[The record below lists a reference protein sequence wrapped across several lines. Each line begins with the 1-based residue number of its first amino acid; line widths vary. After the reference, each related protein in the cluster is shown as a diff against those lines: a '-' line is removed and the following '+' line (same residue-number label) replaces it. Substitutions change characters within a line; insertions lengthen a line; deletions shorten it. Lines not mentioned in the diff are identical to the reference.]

1 MTADIMATVEN
12 MTTDEAEQ
20 LGRWWAMRENAIGI
34 GRLAESELARA
45 NALAPHKRLFISR
58 TEWEQLTQAG

>member
-1 MTADIMATVEN
+1 MTTGQCLIEN

-20 LGRWWAMRENAIGI
+20 LGRWWAMREGAIQI

-45 NALAPHKRLFISR
+45 FALSPQKRMFISR
-58 TEWEQLTQAG
+58 DEWDSLTQAQ

>member
-1 MTADIMATVEN
+1 MTTESTVEN

-20 LGRWWAMRENAIGI
+20 LGRWWAMREGAIQI

-45 NALAPHKRLFISR
+45 CALAPQKRMFISR
-58 TEWEQLTQAG
+58 EEWSVLTGGR